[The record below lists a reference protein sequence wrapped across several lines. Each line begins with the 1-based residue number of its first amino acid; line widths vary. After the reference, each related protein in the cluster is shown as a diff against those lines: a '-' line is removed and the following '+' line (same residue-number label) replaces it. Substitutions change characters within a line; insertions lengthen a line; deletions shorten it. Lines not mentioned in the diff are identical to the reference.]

1 MIDNTD
7 NTENKDTAQNTQC
20 EEIDIIK
27 LIETAKIELACDSS
41 HIAARDAVAALV
53 DRLKTMLGVEGLFI
67 AGLVSDGMIMMT
79 SSHMLTKTP
88 LSHLS
93 TLSKG
98 LELARD
104 EINRQAMRRV
114 LGNILGRDPIEA
126 SDIECR
132 EKEQRE
138 NMEHMMSG
146 AAELMKR
153 FKVIANPDDKPETI
167 N

>member
-1 MIDNTD
+1 MTDNTD
-7 NTENKDTAQNTQC
+7 NTENKDTAQNTQG

-53 DRLKTMLGVEGLFI
+53 DGLKTMMGAEGLFI
-67 AGLVSDGMIMMT
+67 AGLVNGGMIMMT

-88 LSHLS
+88 PSHLS

-104 EINRQAMRRV
+104 EINRQAVRRI
-114 LGNILGRDPIEA
+114 LSNILGHDSGEVSA
-126 SDIECR
+126 AESR

-153 FKVIANPDDKPETI
+153 FKAVADSDDKPETI